1 MKSDKRM
8 SSSAGF
14 PKRTVGALLLLIVA
28 PVALAVIFFQADG
41 FDPVPIPDGFQRET
55 VAVPARNDRLL
66 LGSEKLG
73 EGLLPGPEDLAYDA
87 EAGVVYTGCKDGWV
101 KRVSIGE
108 SPAKVENWVYV
119 GGRPLGVAIGPDGQL
134 VVAESY
140 KGLLRVTQERKVE
153 LLTNEAN
160 GLPFRLTDGVHIAK
174 NGVIYFT
181 DASYKYSL
189 EEDVLDVFGGRPHG
203 RLLSFDPSTNQTR
216 VLVRDLYFANGVQVS
231 PTQDFVIFC
240 ESSLRRCRKYHIQGE
255 KNGTVEDFVDNLPG
269 LPDNIH
275 YDGEGHYWIALA
287 AGRTLSVYIAMK
299 YPVVRKLFIS
309 LSRYVSLPVF
319 TDGGVIGI
327 DMDGKPFALYKDHS
341 LSFVSS
347 GLKIGN
353 YLYYGFLKKSYISRL
368 DLTKHAAK

>member
-1 MKSDKRM
+1 MAGRT
-8 SSSAGF
+8 SSSAGL
-14 PKRTVGALLLLIVA
+14 PLRAVGALLMLIVG
-28 PVALAVIFFQADG
+28 PVALAIILFSAEG
-41 FDPVPIPDGFQRET
+41 FDPVPIPDGFQSET

-66 LGSEKLG
+66 LGSERVG

-87 EAGVVYTGCKDGWV
+87 EAGVVYTGCTDGWV

-119 GGRPLGVAIGPDGQL
+119 GGRPLGVTIGGEGQL
-134 VVAESY
+134 VVAEPY
-140 KGLLRVTQERKVE
+140 KGLLRVTQERNVE

-160 GLPFRLTDGVHIAK
+160 GLPFRLTDEVDIAK

-189 EEDVLDVFGGRPHG
+189 DEYILDTFGGRPHG
-203 RLLSFDPSTNQTR
+203 RLMSFDPSTNQTR

-231 PTQDFVIFC
+231 PTQDFVLFC
-240 ESSLRRCRKYHIQGE
+240 ETSLRRCRKYHIQGE

-275 YDGEGHYWIALA
+275 YDGEGHYWIALFS
-287 AGRTLSVYIAMK
+287 GRTLSVYIAMK
-299 YPVVRKLFIS
+299 YPIVRKLLIT
-309 LSRYVSLPVF
+309 LSRYVTLPEF
-319 TDGGVIGI
+319 TDSGIIGI

-341 LSFVSS
+341 LSSVTS

-353 YLYYGFLKKSYISRL
+353 YLYYGSLTKSYISRL